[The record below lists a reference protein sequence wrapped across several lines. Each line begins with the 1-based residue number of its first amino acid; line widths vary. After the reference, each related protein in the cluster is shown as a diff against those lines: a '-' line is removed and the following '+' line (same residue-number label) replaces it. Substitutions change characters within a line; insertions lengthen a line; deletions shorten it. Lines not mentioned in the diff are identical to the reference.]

1 LNQGSHFFEKYSD
14 LRNIHTYLNMD
25 KKSEMPFNPYI
36 GAQKLLITQHCNKN
50 PLSKTTK
57 FERKF
62 EAIYKFLTHAQNR
75 KL

>member
-1 LNQGSHFFEKYSD
+1 
-14 LRNIHTYLNMD
+14 MD

-36 GAQKLLITQHCNKN
+36 GAQKLLIAQHCNKN